1 MMFSRRVF
9 SWVAA
14 AGVAL
19 AVGQLPRVQAEE
31 WVSLFDGKTMSGWTK
46 AGKNG
51 DKSKWEVVDGK
62 IVGSGL
68 ASMLYSPKGHYKNF
82 KFKAEIKI
90 SDHGNSGMYFRV
102 PEPTGDFSKGYEV
115 QINSTH
121 GDPIKSGSVYTFV
134 HLYKQIV
141 PPDTWFTQEV
151 EVVDKNFR
159 GKTIPHIK
167 VSINGEVLFEFLD
180 YTKAWSE
187 GYLGFQQHD
196 PGSRVELRKIEVME
210 LP

>member
-14 AGVAL
+14 GIAL
-19 AVGQLPRVQAEE
+19 AAGQLPSAQAEE
-31 WVSLFDGKTMSGWTK
+31 WVSLFDGKTLSGWTK

>member
-1 MMFSRRVF
+1 MNCSRRNIGWIFAGLMLAIGQVPQ
-9 SWVAA
+9 AA
-14 AGVAL
+14 AG
-19 AVGQLPRVQAEE
+19 E
-31 WVSLFDGKTMSGWTK
+31 WVSLFDGKTLSGWTK

-51 DKSKWEVVDGK
+51 DKSTWEVVDGS

-68 ASMLYSPKGHYKNF
+68 ASMLYSPKGQYKNF
-82 KFKAEIKI
+82 KFRAEIKI

-121 GDPIKSGSVYTFV
+121 GDPIKTGSVYTFV
-134 HLYKQIV
+134 HVYKQLV

-151 EVVDKNFR
+151 EVKDKNFR
-159 GKTIPHIK
+159 GKMIPHIK
-167 VSINGEVLFEFLD
+167 VSVNGELLYEFLD

-196 PGSRVELRKIEVME
+196 PGSKVQLRKIEVQE